1 MLLLPPPK
9 DSCPACGYKHEP
21 HFPHNVQSVY
31 YQYRFYGLRGRWPTW
46 ADAAAHCSPGMIVFW
61 KQQLGPNW
69 TEPPEGTEVIADPP
83 AESLHEAVGDL
94 NTPGFGPQPE

>member
-1 MLLLPPPK
+1 
-9 DSCPACGYKHEP
+9 
-21 HFPHNVQSVY
+21 
-31 YQYRFYGLRGRWPTW
+31 
-46 ADAAAHCSPGMIVFW
+46 MIVFW